1 MRGRLPCEPD
11 RSANSRRRLFRMK
24 GAEDLDSRE
33 NSIASDDSE
42 HMSRHLEKFLTSV
55 CFFCRFVTTMWFSQS
70 FFFALYKCYY
80 SLADLILVTL

>member
-55 CFFCRFVTTMWFSQS
+55 CFFLSVCNYNVGFSII
-70 FFFALYKCYY
+70 FFCTSINVNIA
-80 SLADLILVTL
+80 SQI

>member
-1 MRGRLPCEPD
+1 
-11 RSANSRRRLFRMK
+11 MK

-55 CFFCRFVTTMWFSQS
+55 CFFVG
-70 FFFALYKCYY
+70 L
-80 SLADLILVTL
+80 